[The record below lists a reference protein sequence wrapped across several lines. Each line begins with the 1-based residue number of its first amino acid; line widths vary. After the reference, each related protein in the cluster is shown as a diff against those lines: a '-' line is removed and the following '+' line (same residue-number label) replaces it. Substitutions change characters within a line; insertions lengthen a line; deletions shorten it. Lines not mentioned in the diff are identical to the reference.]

1 VGSPAVVFA
10 RKVMD
15 GNNSHAI
22 FSNVGD
28 SLDGLRSAISD
39 RFSDAS
45 VEVVGCVRIVW
56 SLDLRGSEIGW

>member
-1 VGSPAVVFA
+1 M
-10 RKVMD
+10 VMD
-15 GNNSHAI
+15 RNNSHGI

-45 VEVVGCVRIVW
+45 VEVVGCVGIFAGKVR
-56 SLDLRGSEIGW
+56 